1 MHTEYTFFFASNEE
15 LSSPGEDIG
24 IVGNTES
31 LLEPGPSRR
40 ATSSTS
46 PSTDFSVRDRHEDSE
61 IETINDSVLSTSTP
75 GVPRGLDILVNSIV
89 DQLEERISRIVNT
102 CIADVTSRRTRARP
116 GIVKRGVPRL
126 RKRAR
131 LDKDD

>member
-1 MHTEYTFFFASNEE
+1 MRTEYTIFLSNEE

-46 PSTDFSVRDRHEDSE
+46 PSTDFSVRDQHEDSE

-89 DQLEERISRIVNT
+89 DQLEERISRMVNS

>member
-1 MHTEYTFFFASNEE
+1 MLNTLYFFSSNEE

-24 IVGNTES
+24 IVSNTES
-31 LLEPGPSRR
+31 LPEPGPSRR
-40 ATSSTS
+40 ATSSTP
-46 PSTDFSVRDRHEDSE
+46 PSTDFSVRDQHEDSE
-61 IETINDSVLSTSTP
+61 IETINDSVLSTSTS
-75 GVPRGLDILVNSIV
+75 GVPRELDILVNSIV
-89 DQLEERISRIVNT
+89 DQLEERISRIVNS